1 MAWNLECDFVG
12 VQRAERGGEGG
23 WEVMLLGGK
32 DSRHWVELPRLGKIL
47 PFALLLS
54 ALLARGLCFSG
65 LISHWRPSKHRA
77 AESVLLRWRPPR
89 FTSIQSSPVHFT
101 SLHLTSPH
109 HIIPFQYH
117 LPTPGACASV
127 AFPVSATRMTSLG
140 SLTLLSVAAR

>member
-12 VQRAERGGEGG
+12 VQRAERGGMGG
-23 WEVMLLGGK
+23 WEVILLGGK
-32 DSRHWVELPRLGKIL
+32 DSRHWVELPKLGKIL

-54 ALLARGLCFSG
+54 ALLARGLYSSG

-89 FTSIQSSPVHFT
+89 FTSIQST
-101 SLHLTSPH
+101 SLHLTSPSH
-109 HIIPFQYH
+109 PNSYH

-127 AFPVSATRMTSLG
+127 AFPVPATRMTSLG